1 MMCGAITTNCITEG
15 CDGMARYDIICY
27 QCIKDKALNCD
38 NLLNKKQPPP
48 GDSEESPNEGK
59 VFPLQTLLKFARYV
73 VVSIEDN
80 LSYPGDIRC
89 CCVSLSL
96 RRH

>member
-38 NLLNKKQPPP
+38 NLLNKK
-48 GDSEESPNEGK
+48 
-59 VFPLQTLLKFARYV
+59 
-73 VVSIEDN
+73 
-80 LSYPGDIRC
+80 
-89 CCVSLSL
+89 
-96 RRH
+96 